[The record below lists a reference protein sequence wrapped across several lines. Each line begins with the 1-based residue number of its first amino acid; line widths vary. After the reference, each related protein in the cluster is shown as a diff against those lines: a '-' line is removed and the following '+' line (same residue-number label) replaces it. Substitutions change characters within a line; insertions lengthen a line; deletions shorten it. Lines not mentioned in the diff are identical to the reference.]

1 MSETP
6 RHILLEACVCSVSD
20 AVSAVEHGADRLELN
35 VAIELGGLTP
45 TVGLLQQVKE
55 AVDVPVLA
63 MVRPRAGG
71 FRYST
76 GEQRLMRRDA
86 HALLKDGAD
95 GIVVGAMTQ
104 LGTVDVRLM
113 QNLKVACGARD
124 LVFHMAFDSLPDR
137 EAAIEDLIRCGVCRV
152 LTSGGC
158 KTAFEGSAVISEL
171 QTFAN
176 DRLEILPGGGVTAE
190 NVRSLIQLTG
200 CRQVHGSFKV
210 LKHDPA
216 GPVCCSTYPAL
227 NVDHIRAVR
236 TELDRMANG
245 ESECGV

>member
-1 MSETP
+1 MSEKP

-76 GEQRLMRRDA
+76 SEQRLMRRDA

-95 GIVVGAMTQ
+95 GIVVGAMT
-104 LGTVDVRLM
+104 
-113 QNLKVACGARD
+113 
-124 LVFHMAFDSLPDR
+124 
-137 EAAIEDLIRCGVCRV
+137 
-152 LTSGGC
+152 
-158 KTAFEGSAVISEL
+158 KTPS
-171 QTFAN
+171 T
-176 DRLEILPGGGVTAE
+176 T
-190 NVRSLIQLTG
+190 
-200 CRQVHGSFKV
+200 H
-210 LKHDPA
+210 LKHQI
-216 GPVCCSTYPAL
+216 S
-227 NVDHIRAVR
+227 NVKSAETQVTSFTRKRFWR
-236 TELDRMANG
+236 TILHCLSLMARSPMNG
-245 ESECGV
+245 